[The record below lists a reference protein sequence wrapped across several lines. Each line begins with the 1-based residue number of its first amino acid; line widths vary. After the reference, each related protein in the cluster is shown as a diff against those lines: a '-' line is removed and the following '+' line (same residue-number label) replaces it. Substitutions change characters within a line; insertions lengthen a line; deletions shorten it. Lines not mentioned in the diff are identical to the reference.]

1 MNHTY
6 RYQPRQPEME
16 LIRQQNGRKVPV
28 LYYLCR
34 NRQLEHPHFIEVPLV
49 SPDGLYLRDVIE
61 KFDSLR
67 GRGMASMY
75 SWSCKRSY
83 KNAFV
88 WNDLGEDDL
97 IVPAH
102 EDEYILKGS
111 ELVEE
116 NNSGRFAR
124 ARNIKSNL
132 ERLAEPR
139 SSITQDD
146 YSSSTNIIGPTKYKI
161 YKCTHGLA
169 DASTQTEEHVKVQE
183 TCTTSLLSDNRPVE
197 SLTNESPPSSSGA
210 CSSACRTDTLESL
223 MKADGCIFNT
233 SGKLE
238 EEEEQQ
244 QQQEYEVPTNT
255 KIRALL
261 QLVSCG
267 SISPQDHNFSRTL
280 SCRSRSF
287 DSKLSSRML
296 SSSVMLGELDCLSEN
311 PRFMGMK
318 LGDKQYFSGSV
329 VETKLVKNEETSN
342 LKRCS
347 SYSANRTPTKCIPRS
362 IMGSLSKHSRSTSM
376 RLCED
381 SNSCILSPCLSNSSK
396 PSKRVE
402 SFGENKEN
410 VIKIEES

>member
-1 MNHTY
+1 
-6 RYQPRQPEME
+6 ME

-102 EDEYILKGS
+102 ENEYILKGS

-124 ARNIKSNL
+124 SRNIKSNF
-132 ERLAEPR
+132 EQLAEPR

-146 YSSSTNIIGPTKYKI
+146 YSSSTNIIGPTKYKM
-161 YKCTHGLA
+161 CTHGLA
-169 DASTQTEEHVKVQE
+169 DASTQTQE
-183 TCTTSLLSDNRPVE
+183 TCTTSLLSDNGPVE
-197 SLTNESPPSSSGA
+197 SSTNESPPSSSGA
-210 CSSACRTDTLESL
+210 CSSACKTDTLESL
-223 MKADGCIFNT
+223 MKADGCNFNT
-233 SGKLE
+233 SRKPE

-244 QQQEYEVPTNT
+244 QQEYEVATNT

-267 SISPQDHNFSRTL
+267 SISTQDHEFSQTL

-296 SSSVMLGELDCLSEN
+296 PSSVMLGELDCLSEN

-318 LGDKQYFSGSV
+318 LGDKQHFSGSL
-329 VETKLVKNEETSN
+329 VETKLVKNKETNN
-342 LKRCS
+342 LKRS
-347 SYSANRTPTKCIPRS
+347 SSCSANRTPTKCIPRS
-362 IMGSLSKHSRSTSM
+362 IMGSLSKHPRSTSM

-381 SNSCILSPCLSNSSK
+381 SNSCILSPCISNNSK
-396 PSKRVE
+396 PSKRME
-402 SFGENKEN
+402 SFGDNKEN
-410 VIKIEES
+410 VIKIEESLLQELESSSTWKQMIVQH